1 MREIRGE
8 TRWPGWM
15 GFVVVCVSLLVTLV
29 AAEGLFLLARYMVK
43 GGPQSEVAEI
53 VDDPELG
60 WALNPNRKQLVR
72 TNSCGETITRDPP
85 PSRYLAKVPT
95 HPEGTRVLFL
105 GDSFTHAHEVST
117 GAAYYDVFERE
128 TSGRYAVFAA
138 GSGGYGTAQEFLLL
152 KRLTSEIAPQIVI
165 WQLSTND
172 VAENVF
178 AGADPSTVQR
188 IRPYLEPASGAFRS
202 ADPSLWLF
210 KHSELAKFAY
220 SRLAGLDRAHSLGL
234 LAALNRVLA
243 SHAKPPQEVER
254 EGLEVLSRLVDNA
267 KRMLPGVRIVG
278 FIADREFDDKYAAVF
293 RARQLEY
300 WPGVAAA
307 VAAQPERT
315 DCKPLDGHWNSAGNV
330 AAGRILA
337 QRLVER

>member
-1 MREIRGE
+1 
-8 TRWPGWM
+8 M
-15 GFVVVCVSLLVTLV
+15 GFIVAFVSLLVTLV

-60 WALNPNRKQLVR
+60 WTLNPDRKRLVR

-85 PSRYLAKVPT
+85 PSRYLAKTPS

-128 TSGRYAVFAA
+128 TIGRYAVFAA
-138 GSGGYGTAQEFLLL
+138 GIGGYGTAQQFLLL
-152 KRLTSEIAPQIVI
+152 KRLTSETAPQIVI
-165 WQLSTND
+165 WQLCTND

-178 AGADPSTVQR
+178 AGADPSTVQKA
-188 IRPYLEPASGAFRS
+188 RPYLELASDAFRS
-202 ADPSLWLF
+202 ADPSVWLF
-210 KHSELAKFAY
+210 KHSELAKFTY
-220 SRLAGLDRAHSLGL
+220 GQLARLDRAHSLGL
-234 LAALNRVLA
+234 LATLNRVLP
-243 SHAKPPQEVER
+243 SHAKSPHEVER
-254 EGLEVLSRLVDNA
+254 EGLEVLSRLVDEA

-278 FIADREFDDKYAAVF
+278 FAADREFDDKYAAVF
-293 RARQLEY
+293 RARGLEY

-307 VAAQPERT
+307 VAAQRERT
-315 DCKPLDGHWNSAGNV
+315 DCAPLDMHWNHAGNM
-330 AAGRILA
+330 ATGRILA
-337 QRLVER
+337 QQLLER